1 MQQSIHKKNEKD
13 ETFNDLIAALIKITG
28 TANKNQ

>member
-13 ETFNDLIAALIKITG
+13 ETFNDLISALIKITG